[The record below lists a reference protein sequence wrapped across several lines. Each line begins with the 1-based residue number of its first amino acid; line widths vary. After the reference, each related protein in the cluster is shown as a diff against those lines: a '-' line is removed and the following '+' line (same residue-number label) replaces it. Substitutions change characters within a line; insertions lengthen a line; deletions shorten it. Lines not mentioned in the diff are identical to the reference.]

1 MPRYIALLQSLDAVQ
16 HTALEGD
23 AECYTLLVWTIVILS
38 GAKRYD
44 VMHHDVADAAVRL
57 QLHTAQVLHASR
69 NEKKFNML
77 YDIK

>member
-44 VMHHDVADAAVRL
+44 VMHHDVAGYCCPTAV
-57 QLHTAQVLHASR
+57 HTAQVLHASR
-69 NEKKFNML
+69 NEKKSNML
-77 YDIK
+77 YDIR